1 MPTKRRDPQELKAMA
16 FTRADEIET
25 RAQDYITRGLSR
37 DRAIQIAILEMSGHL
52 TIVKG

>member
-1 MPTKRRDPQELKAMA
+1 MTTKKHSPQELKAMA
-16 FTRADEIET
+16 FTLVDEIET
-25 RAQDYITRGLSR
+25 KAQDYMARGLRR